1 MTIKYDYKLLTI
13 LRQWNDKFCIS
24 VNILTDS
31 ILSSLSNIQY
41 EIICY
46 IVINLSK
53 NISYKQ
59 SKLSVKNIWFY
70 DDYNKNNFNSKEV
83 SIIYSLAFKKY
94 LST

>member
-1 MTIKYDYKLLTI
+1 MTTSMLTI
-13 LRQWNDKFCIS
+13 FRQWNDKFCIS
-24 VNILTDS
+24 VNILTDL
-31 ILSSLSNIQY
+31 ILLNLSNIQY

-53 NISYKQ
+53 NILYKQ
-59 SKLSVKNIWFY
+59 SKLSVKNIWFH

-83 SIIYSLAFKKY
+83 SIIYSLAFRKN